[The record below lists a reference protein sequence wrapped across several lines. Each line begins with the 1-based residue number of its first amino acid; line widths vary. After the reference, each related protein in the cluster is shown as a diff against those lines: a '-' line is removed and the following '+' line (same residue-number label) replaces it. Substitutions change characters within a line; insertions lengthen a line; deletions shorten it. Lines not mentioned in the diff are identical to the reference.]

1 MPALTGPNLSQSST
15 PRGRP
20 RGTAPPALQR
30 LLGPDRITTAEM
42 DLKLLPEE
50 VMWEF
55 QQQ

>member
-1 MPALTGPNLSQSST
+1 VAF
-15 PRGRP
+15 
-20 RGTAPPALQR
+20 PPALQR